1 MAVSRT
7 IAVLV
12 GNPALSS
19 ILTMTLAASPALKV
33 RPFEST
39 LALSVYL
46 RIASIDLLVLD
57 LDSRNL
63 PAAQVMRDLHFDL
76 GLDRP
81 DFEVIALTSNV
92 TPALREAGHSAGID
106 EIVVKP
112 MSPRYLLERVEAR
125 IAASRHRP
133 NLPPAPRPSP
143 PLAPPP
149 DLSNVIPLWTRNRPM
164 PTH

>member
-39 LALSVYL
+39 LALSIYL
-46 RIASIDLLVLD
+46 RIAPIDLLVLD

-63 PAAQVMRDLHFDL
+63 PAAQVMRELHFDL
-76 GLDRP
+76 GLERP
-81 DFEVIALTSNV
+81 EFEVIALTSRV

-125 IAASRHRP
+125 IAAARKP
-133 NLPPAPRPSP
+133 DLPPAPRPSP

>member
-46 RIASIDLLVLD
+46 RIAPIDLLVLD

-63 PAAQVMRDLHFDL
+63 PAAQVMRELHFDL

-81 DFEVIALTSNV
+81 EFEVIALTSRV

-125 IAASRHRP
+125 IAAAHKP
-133 NLPPAPRPSP
+133 DLPPAPRPSP
-143 PLAPPP
+143 PLGPPP

>member
-7 IAVLV
+7 VAVLV

-19 ILTMTLAASPALKV
+19 ILTMTLAGSPALKV

-46 RIASIDLLVLD
+46 RIATVDLLVLD
-57 LDSRNL
+57 LDSRQV
-63 PAAQVMRDLHFDL
+63 PAAQVMRDLRYDL

-81 DFEVIALTSNV
+81 DFEVIALTTAV
-92 TPALREAGHSAGID
+92 TPALREAGHAAGID
-106 EIVVKP
+106 EIIVKP

-125 IAASRHRP
+125 IAAARQKPS
-133 NLPPAPRPSP
+133 LPPAPRPSP

>member
-46 RIASIDLLVLD
+46 RIAPIDLLVLD

-63 PAAQVMRDLHFDL
+63 PAAQVMRELHFDL

-81 DFEVIALTSNV
+81 EFEVIALTSRV

-125 IAASRHRP
+125 IAAARKP
-133 NLPPAPRPSP
+133 DLPPAPRPSP

-149 DLSNVIPLWTRNRPM
+149 DLSNVIPLWTRNRPL